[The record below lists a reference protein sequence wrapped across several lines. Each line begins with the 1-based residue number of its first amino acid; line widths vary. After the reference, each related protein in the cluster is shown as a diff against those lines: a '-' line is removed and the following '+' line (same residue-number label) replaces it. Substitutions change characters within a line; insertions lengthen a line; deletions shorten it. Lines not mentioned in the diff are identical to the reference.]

1 MINKFTIDQ
10 VREFWDSVA
19 PVYEPL
25 NKKIGYIHT
34 QRFEKALE
42 FGRIKPGQ
50 KILNIWSRTGSLV
63 PYLRAIPDLE
73 IHNRE
78 VSPKLMAIAAARYP
92 NENFKLTGLENLSDF
107 SDGDFDR
114 VISLETLEHAPK
126 PLAFLSELNRVL
138 KPGGMLVMSLP
149 PKGAELP
156 EFIYKLFFKDHGEGP
171 HRFMW
176 PREVKS
182 LLKKSGFKLV
192 AHKPFIMLP
201 FGSDNMV
208 RASEKFLTSIFG
220 KTPLANFGV
229 RHFYI
234 ARK

>member
-73 IHNRE
+73 IHNRD
-78 VSPKLMAIAAARYP
+78 V
-92 NENFKLTGLENLSDF
+92 
-107 SDGDFDR
+107 
-114 VISLETLEHAPK
+114 
-126 PLAFLSELNRVL
+126 
-138 KPGGMLVMSLP
+138 
-149 PKGAELP
+149 
-156 EFIYKLFFKDHGEGP
+156 
-171 HRFMW
+171 
-176 PREVKS
+176 
-182 LLKKSGFKLV
+182 
-192 AHKPFIMLP
+192 
-201 FGSDNMV
+201 
-208 RASEKFLTSIFG
+208 
-220 KTPLANFGV
+220 
-229 RHFYI
+229 
-234 ARK
+234 